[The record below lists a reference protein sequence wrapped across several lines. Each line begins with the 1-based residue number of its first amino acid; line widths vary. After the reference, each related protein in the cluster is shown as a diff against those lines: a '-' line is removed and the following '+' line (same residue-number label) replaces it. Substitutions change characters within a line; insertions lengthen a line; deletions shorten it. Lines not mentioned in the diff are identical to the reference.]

1 MLHLYVTYVMYMLYC
16 YIIICYIYIICYIF
30 FLFSKA
36 SSFMFLEKQNFYT
49 NNTFFC
55 IWDTIIPFLPSP
67 EKYKIIEHT
76 THFLNKGGV

>member
-36 SSFMFLEKQNFYT
+36 SSFKFLEKQNFYT

-55 IWDTIIPFLPSP
+55 IWDTIILFLPSP
-67 EKYKIIEHT
+67 EKYKKFEHT
-76 THFLNKGGV
+76 THFFK